1 MTDES
6 GFSVAELVA
15 ALLILSLMAVPL
27 SHSVGNM
34 LSVWNQAKSDVQ
46 STQQMVHL
54 VLEIE
59 AAEFNQRASTAFT
72 DGPSLQITDGP
83 PLQLS
88 SPKRDR
94 DASCEFDLTGRR
106 CR

>member
-34 LSVWNQAKSDVQ
+34 LSVWNQAKSDVH
-46 STQQMVHL
+46 STQQMVL
-54 VLEIE
+54 KVLEIE
-59 AAEFNQRASTAFT
+59 AAEIKQEANAEFA
-72 DGPSLQITDGP
+72 DGPSLEITDGP
-83 PLQLS
+83 PLMLS
-88 SPKRDR
+88 SPRRDR